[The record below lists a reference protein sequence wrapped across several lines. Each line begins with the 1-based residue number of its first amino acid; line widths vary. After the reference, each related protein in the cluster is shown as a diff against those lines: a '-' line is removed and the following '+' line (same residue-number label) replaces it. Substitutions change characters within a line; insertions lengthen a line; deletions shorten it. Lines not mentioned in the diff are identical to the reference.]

1 MLLIKVQSTIQL
13 LKLAAVMLSSEKTRE
28 VFGESRHIKNG
39 FGIFTGARSD
49 HCLQGIDENL

>member
-1 MLLIKVQSTIQL
+1 MLPIKVQRTIQL
-13 LKLAAVMLSSEKTRE
+13 LKLAAAMLSSENSRE

-39 FGIFTGARSD
+39 FGIFTGAKSD

>member
-1 MLLIKVQSTIQL
+1 M
-13 LKLAAVMLSSEKTRE
+13 LKLAAAMLSSENSRE

-39 FGIFTGARSD
+39 FGIFTGAKSD

>member
-1 MLLIKVQSTIQL
+1 MKVQSTIQL
-13 LKLAAVMLSSEKTRE
+13 LKLAAAMPSSESSRE

-39 FGIFTGARSD
+39 FGNFTGAKSD